1 LTIIPEYDW
10 NLFSEEWSATPE
22 KGISAEIAFSKSS
35 QDKLPEASE
44 ATPIMDGDLD
54 QSLDGANDDV
64 GDREPY
70 VRTDPEVNYSCPWL
84 GLQKII
90 C

>member
-1 LTIIPEYDW
+1 MTIIPEYDW

-22 KGISAEIAFSKSS
+22 ESISAEIAFSKSS

-70 VRTDPEVNYSCPWL
+70 VRTDPEVNYSCSRGITKL
-84 GLQKII
+84 
-90 C
+90 

>member
-1 LTIIPEYDW
+1 MPHLKKVY
-10 NLFSEEWSATPE
+10 LL
-22 KGISAEIAFSKSS
+22 
-35 QDKLPEASE
+35 KLLLAR
-44 ATPIMDGDLD
+44 ALKTNCLGHLKQHQMDGDLD

-64 GDREPY
+64 GGREPY

-84 GLQKII
+84 GHQKII